1 MKKVSKPNVKE
12 KRYILLDTNIIS
24 SLSNDDLGTKILAVL
39 SEAVALGYGLAFSE
53 ITFLEIINGT
63 SVETEIK
70 MMGVLEGLESFYVR
84 KDTLIAA
91 AHLGGLYKDSKL
103 PLDQFGVADQII
115 AATAI
120 LHNCIIF
127 TKNGRDFP
135 VPFFKELDRRMIEY
149 TSKDY
154 PVCVP
159 TYFLEP
165 QLDFIDKYYSARIA
179 KAQKGTKKPSVTKE
193 PKDI

>member
-1 MKKVSKPNVKE
+1 MKEAHKPNIKE

-24 SLSNDDLGTKILAVL
+24 SFGNDDLGTKILEVL
-39 SEAVALGYGLAFSE
+39 NEAVTLGYGLAISD

-70 MMGVLEGLESFYVR
+70 MLRALEGLERFYV
-84 KDTLIAA
+84 KKEVLVAA
-91 AHLGGLYKDSKL
+91 AHLGGLYKESKL
-103 PLDQFGVADQII
+103 PLDQFGMADQII

-165 QLDFIDKYYSARIA
+165 QLEFIDKYYSARIA
-179 KAQKGTKKPSVTKE
+179 KAQKGTKKPSVTKG